1 MFSWGNSKNF
11 TLSRLKKQKLNNPVQ
26 CISCNSVN
34 TSYKTQTATPKR
46 SKGAFLLN
54 SFFRQF
60 FFQTPK
66 HNNNH
71 CSKVL
76 SYITS

>member
-34 TSYKTQTATPKR
+34 TSYKTNCHSKAVKR
-46 SKGAFLLN
+46 GVFTK
-54 SFFRQF
+54 QF
-60 FFQTPK
+60 FPA
-66 HNNNH
+66 
-71 CSKVL
+71 VL
-76 SYITS
+76 LPNTKTQ

>member
-1 MFSWGNSKNF
+1 MKTILINVRNLVIIEMFSWGNSKNF

-46 SKGAFLLN
+46 SKGRF
-54 SFFRQF
+54 
-60 FFQTPK
+60 
-66 HNNNH
+66 
-71 CSKVL
+71 
-76 SYITS
+76 Y

>member
-46 SKGAFLLN
+46 SKGAF
-54 SFFRQF
+54 
-60 FFQTPK
+60 
-66 HNNNH
+66 
-71 CSKVL
+71 
-76 SYITS
+76 

>member
-46 SKGAFLLN
+46 SKGRF
-54 SFFRQF
+54 
-60 FFQTPK
+60 
-66 HNNNH
+66 
-71 CSKVL
+71 
-76 SYITS
+76 Y